1 MLELRVH
8 VAREH
13 PDVSAFLGKNT
24 PDGKAVSTDTD
35 LSMYLLEHAH
45 VATVP
50 GSAFCLPGYIRLS
63 YAAGDDALR
72 EAFARIGRAL
82 AELY

>member
-1 MLELRVH
+1 M
-8 VAREH
+8 
-13 PDVSAFLGKNT
+13 
-24 PDGKAVSTDTD
+24 STDTD